1 MNNKSALAAE
11 VILKLLKLT
20 EKTSSFPHSFM
31 IGIFFMPYKESEH
44 VGIITLSV
52 NAQVHAEMFSFCPN
66 ISYKFGLMKMKDF
79 FRMIIPPSNVF
90 FFSLLLL
97 FSEKAFQLS
106 NTMTSKKSGC
116 QSENCFWK
124 ERIYPGR
131 RIFFPLL
138 QIEKET
144 KNILIIKIIWINF
157 LRSARGKPECS
168 ATK

>member
-11 VILKLLKLT
+11 VILKLLKLRKQAVFLT
-20 EKTSSFPHSFM
+20 HLWS
-31 IGIFFMPYKESEH
+31 GFFMPYKGSEH

-144 KNILIIKIIWINF
+144 KNILIIKIIWIHF